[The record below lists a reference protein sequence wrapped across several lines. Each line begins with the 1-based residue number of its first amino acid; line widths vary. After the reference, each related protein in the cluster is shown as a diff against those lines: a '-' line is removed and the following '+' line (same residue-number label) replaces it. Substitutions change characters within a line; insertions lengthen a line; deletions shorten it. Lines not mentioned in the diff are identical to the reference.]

1 MKVANSKLIIWSML
15 TSSLREML
23 SINYQNIRKSSLI
36 RIFLM
41 KLLCIYDAITL
52 CMYDV
57 WNGAGFLIF

>member
-1 MKVANSKLIIWSML
+1 MKVANSKLIIWSMP

-23 SINYQNIRKSSLI
+23 SINYQNIRKSSII

-57 WNGAGFLIF
+57 